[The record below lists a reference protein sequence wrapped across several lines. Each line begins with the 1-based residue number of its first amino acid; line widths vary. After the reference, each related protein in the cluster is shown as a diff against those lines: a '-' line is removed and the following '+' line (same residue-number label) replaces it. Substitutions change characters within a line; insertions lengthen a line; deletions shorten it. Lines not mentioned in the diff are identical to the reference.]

1 MATILLRL
9 GATGAT
15 GVKNSPL
22 TNAEI
27 DTNFTNLNT
36 DIGTRLLSSDYTAA
50 DVLTKIKTVDG
61 TGSGLDADLLDG
73 LNAVSGATGVSIVSR
88 DASGNFA
95 ANTITATFTGNL
107 TGNTNGVHTGA
118 VTGDVT
124 GDVYASDGTTKIL
137 ENSTGATG
145 APATFTGNVSGNIT
159 GNVTGNTTG
168 NHNGAVGN
176 ATPNTGAFTTLTTAG
191 ILSAGAAVV
200 LGGTLSA
207 NGSNGLS
214 GQYLKSRGAS
224 SPPTWDTVSVSL
236 TTQVTDILPQAN
248 GGTGLSAPGP
258 FGDVLFSDGT
268 NWVSDRFVVL
278 AGDLDSD
285 KFGAF
290 PSDEQDGEAPI
301 FAARAWANFDGT
313 KDTTNATSTS
323 NTNRL
328 IRRSGNIASVL
339 RNSIGNYTLTF
350 RTALPD
356 ANYAAVATGFLSSGN
371 AAIVTTDNYTTTT
384 LTINCVDASNAE
396 ADFSRVNI
404 VIFG

>member
-27 DTNFTNLNT
+27 DTNFSNLNT
-36 DIGTRLLSSDYTAA
+36 DVGTRLLSSDYTAA

-73 LNAVSGATGVSIVSR
+73 LNAVSGATGASIVSR
-88 DASGNFA
+88 DASGNFSA
-95 ANTITATFTGNL
+95 GTITATFTGNV
-107 TGNTNGVHTGA
+107 TGNTAGVHTGA
-118 VTGDVT
+118 VTGNVT
-124 GDVYASDGTTKIL
+124 GNTAGVH
-137 ENSTGATG
+137 TGA
-145 APATFTGNVSGNIT
+145 VT
-159 GNVTGNTTG
+159 GNVTGNLTGDVTGNTTG
-168 NHNGAVGN
+168 TQNGAVGN
-176 ATPNTGAFTTLTTAG
+176 STPSTGAFTTLSTAG

-207 NGSNGLS
+207 NGSNGTN
-214 GQYLKSRGAS
+214 GQYLKSRGAT
-224 SPPTWDTVSVSL
+224 SPPIWDTVSIDLVS
-236 TTQVTDILPQAN
+236 QVTSTLLAGN
-248 GGTGLSAPGP
+248 GGTGLASVGASGN
-258 FGDVLFSDGT
+258 VLLSDGT
-268 NWVSDRFVVL
+268 YWVSDRLTVI
-278 AGDLDSD
+278 ANDLDGNPTGS
-285 KFGAF
+285 FA
-290 PSDEQDGEAPI
+290 SDEQSGSAPI
-301 FAARAWANFDGT
+301 FAARAWARFDGT

-328 IRRSGNIASVL
+328 IKASGNVTSIL

-350 RTALPD
+350 RTALPS
-356 ANYAAVATGFLSSGN
+356 ANFAAIATGFLTSGN

-384 LTINCVDASNAE
+384 LTLNCVDSSNAE
-396 ADFSRVNI
+396 ADFSHVNV

>member
-27 DTNFTNLNT
+27 DTNFSNLNT
-36 DIGTRLLSSDYTAA
+36 DIGTRLLSTDYTAA

-73 LNAVSGATGVSIVSR
+73 LNAVSGATGASIVSR
-88 DASGNFA
+88 DASGNFSA
-95 ANTITATFTGNL
+95 GTITAALTGNVTGNTAGVHTGAVTGNV

-118 VTGDVT
+118 VTGNVT
-124 GDVYASDGTTKIL
+124 GDV
-137 ENSTGATG
+137 
-145 APATFTGNVSGNIT
+145 T

-168 NHNGAVGN
+168 THNGAVGN
-176 ATPNTGAFTTLTTAG
+176 ITPSTGAFTTLSAAG

-207 NGSNGLS
+207 NGSNGNS
-214 GQYLKSRGAS
+214 GQYLKSRGLS
-224 SPPTWDTVSVSL
+224 LTPIWDTVSIDLV
-236 TTQVTDILPQAN
+236 TQVSSTLLAGN
-248 GGTGLSAPGP
+248 GGTGLASVGASGN
-258 FGDVLFSDGT
+258 VLMSDGT
-268 NWVSDRFVVL
+268 YWISDRLTVVANDL
-278 AGDLDSD
+278 NGDATGS
-285 KFGAF
+285 F
-290 PSDEQDGEAPI
+290 PADEQTGTAPI
-301 FAARAWANFDGT
+301 FAARAWARFDGT
-313 KDTTNATSTS
+313 KDTTSATSTS

-328 IRRSGNIASVL
+328 IKASGNVTSIL
-339 RNSIGNYTLTF
+339 RNSIGNYTITF
-350 RTALPD
+350 RTALSS
-356 ANYAAVATGFLSSGN
+356 ANYAAIATGFLSSGN

-384 LTINCVDASNAE
+384 LTLNCVDSSNAE
-396 ADFSRVNI
+396 ADFSRVNV

>member
-27 DTNFTNLNT
+27 DTNFSNLNT

-95 ANTITATFTGNL
+95 AGTITATFAGNVTGNVIGNITGIVTGASGSSL
-107 TGNTNGVHTGA
+107 TGNVIGNITGIVTGA
-118 VTGDVT
+118 
-124 GDVYASDGTTKIL
+124 
-137 ENSTGATG
+137 
-145 APATFTGNVSGNIT
+145 SGSSLT

-176 ATPNTGAFTTLTTAG
+176 ATPNTGAFTTL
-191 ILSAGAAVV
+191 SSS
-200 LGGTLSA
+200 GTLSVGGA
-207 NGSNGLS
+207 VTLSGTVSVNGSNGTT
-214 GQYLKSRGAS
+214 GQYLKSRGS
-224 SPPTWDTVSVSL
+224 SLNPIWDTVSVSL
-236 TTQVTDILPQAN
+236 ISQVTDTLPPGN
-248 GGTGLSAPGP
+248 GGTGLASVGTSGNVLLSNGTSWDSAPITVTADLLD
-258 FGDVLFSDGT
+258 GDPTSVNPT
-268 NWVSDRFVVL
+268 
-278 AGDLDSD
+278 
-285 KFGAF
+285 
-290 PSDEQDGEAPI
+290 DEQQGSAPI
-301 FAARAWANFDGT
+301 YAARAWAHFDGT

-328 IRRSGNIASVL
+328 IKASGNVASIL

-350 RTALPD
+350 RTALPN
-356 ANYAAVATGFLSSGN
+356 ANYAAIATGFLTSGN
-371 AAIVTTDNYTTTT
+371 AAIVTTDNYATTT
-384 LTINCVDASNAE
+384 LTLNCVDSSNAE
-396 ADFSRVNI
+396 ADFSRVNV

>member
-27 DTNFTNLNT
+27 DTNFSNLNT

-73 LNAVSGATGVSIVSR
+73 LNAVSGATGASIVSR
-88 DASGNFA
+88 DASGNFSA
-95 ANTITATFTGNL
+95 GTITATLSGNVTGNFTGNV
-107 TGNTNGVHTGA
+107 TGNVAGNL
-118 VTGDVT
+118 T

-145 APATFTGNVSGNIT
+145 APATFTGNVT
-159 GNVTGNTTG
+159 GNVTGDVTGNTTG
-168 NHNGAVGN
+168 NHNGAIGN
-176 ATPNTGAFTTLTTAG
+176 ATPSTGAFTTLSASGT
-191 ILSAGAAVV
+191 LSVGAAAV

-207 NGSNGLS
+207 NGSNGTS
-214 GQYLKSRGAS
+214 GQYLKSRGS
-224 SPPTWDTVSVSL
+224 SSNPIWDTVSVSL
-236 TTQVTDILPQAN
+236 LTQVTDTLPAGN
-248 GGTGLSAPGP
+248 GGTGLASPGTAGNVLLSNGTSWDSQP
-258 FGDVLFSDGT
+258 ISITVTELSGDPTGS
-268 NWVSDRFVVL
+268 
-278 AGDLDSD
+278 
-285 KFGAF
+285 F
-290 PSDEQDGEAPI
+290 PTDEQTGSAPI

-328 IRRSGNIASVL
+328 IKASGNVTSIL

-350 RTALPD
+350 RTALPN

-371 AAIVTTDNYTTTT
+371 AAIITTDASTTSTV
-384 LTINCVDASNAE
+384 TINCVDASNAE

>member
-27 DTNFTNLNT
+27 DTNFSNLNT
-36 DIGTRLLSSDYTAA
+36 DIGTRLLSTDYTAS

-73 LNAVSGATGVSIVSR
+73 LNAVSGATGASIVSR
-88 DASGNFA
+88 DASGNFSA
-95 ANTITATFTGNL
+95 GTITATFTGNV

-118 VTGDVT
+118 VTGNVT
-124 GDVYASDGTTKIL
+124 GNTNGVH
-137 ENSTGATG
+137 TGA
-145 APATFTGNVSGNIT
+145 VT
-159 GNVTGNTTG
+159 GNVTGNVTGDVTGNTTG
-168 NHNGAVGN
+168 THNGAVGN
-176 ATPNTGAFTTLTTAG
+176 ATPSTGAFTTL
-191 ILSAGAAVV
+191 SAS
-200 LGGTLSA
+200 GTLSA
-207 NGSNGLS
+207 GGAVTLGGTVSVNGSNGTT
-214 GQYLKSRGAS
+214 GQYLKSRGS
-224 SPPTWDTVSVSL
+224 SLNPIWDTVSINLVSE
-236 TTQVTDILPQAN
+236 VTDVLQSQN
-248 GGTGLSAPGP
+248 GGTGLDSPGSP
-258 FGDVLFSDGT
+258 GNVLLSNGVIWESQPLNITVAELNSNPTGSFT
-268 NWVSDRFVVL
+268 
-278 AGDLDSD
+278 
-285 KFGAF
+285 
-290 PSDEQDGEAPI
+290 SDEQTGTAPI

-313 KDTTNATSTS
+313 KDTTSATSTS

-328 IRRSGNIASVL
+328 IKASGNVTSIL

-350 RTALPD
+350 RTALPN

-371 AAIVTTDNYTTTT
+371 AAIITTDASTTSTV
-384 LTINCVDASNAE
+384 TINCVDASNAE

>member
-88 DASGNFA
+88 DASGNFSA
-95 ANTITATFTGNL
+95 GTITATFTGNL
-107 TGNTNGVHTGA
+107 TGNTAGVHTGA
-118 VTGDVT
+118 VTGNVT
-124 GDVYASDGTTKIL
+124 GNTAGVH
-137 ENSTGATG
+137 TGAV
-145 APATFTGNVSGNIT
+145 TGNVTGNVI

-168 NHNGAVGN
+168 THNGAVGN
-176 ATPNTGAFTTLTTAG
+176 ATPSTGAFTTLSAAG

-207 NGSNGLS
+207 NGSNGNN
-214 GQYLKSRGAS
+214 GQYLKSRGAT
-224 SPPTWDTVSVSL
+224 SPPIWDTVSIDLVS
-236 TTQVTDILPQAN
+236 QVTSTLQAGN
-248 GGTGLSAPGP
+248 GGTGLAAVGASGNA
-258 FGDVLFSDGT
+258 LISDGT
-268 NWVSDRFVVL
+268 YWISDRITVI
-278 AGDLDSD
+278 ANDLNSNPT
-285 KFGAF
+285 GAF
-290 PSDEQDGEAPI
+290 TSDEQTGTAPI
-301 FAARAWANFDGT
+301 FAARAWARFDGT

-328 IRRSGNIASVL
+328 IKASGNVTSIL

-350 RTALPD
+350 RTALPS
-356 ANYAAVATGFLSSGN
+356 ANFAAIATGFLSSGN
-371 AAIVTTDNYTTTT
+371 AAIITTDNYTTTT
-384 LTINCVDASNAE
+384 LTLNCVDSSNAE
-396 ADFSRVNI
+396 ADFLNVN
-404 VIFG
+404 VAIFG

>member
-27 DTNFTNLNT
+27 DTNFSNLNT

-73 LNAVSGATGVSIVSR
+73 LNAVSGATGASIVSR
-88 DASGNFA
+88 DASGNFSA
-95 ANTITATFTGNL
+95 GTITATFTGNV

-118 VTGDVT
+118 VTGNVT
-124 GDVYASDGTTKIL
+124 GNTNGVH
-137 ENSTGATG
+137 TGAV
-145 APATFTGNVSGNIT
+145 TGNVT
-159 GNVTGNTTG
+159 GNLTGDVTGNTTG

-176 ATPNTGAFTTLTTAG
+176 ATPSSGAFTTLSAAG
-191 ILSAGAAVV
+191 ILSAGAATV
-200 LGGTLSA
+200 LGGTLSV
-207 NGSNGLS
+207 NGSNGIS
-214 GQYLKSRGAS
+214 GQYLKSTGLS
-224 SPPTWDTVSVSL
+224 SNPIWDTVSIDL
-236 TTQVTDILPQAN
+236 ITQVTSILPPGN
-248 GGTGLSAPGP
+248 GGTGLDLPGTA
-258 FGDVLFSDGT
+258 GNVLLSNGT
-268 NWVSDRFVVL
+268 NWVSDRFVVI
-278 AGDLDSD
+278 ANDLNNDPS
-285 KFGAF
+285 GLF
-290 PSDEQDGEAPI
+290 PTDEQTGTAPI

-313 KDTTNATSTS
+313 KDTTSATSTS

-328 IRRSGNIASVL
+328 IKASGNVTSIL

-350 RTALPD
+350 RTALPN
-356 ANYAAVATGFLSSGN
+356 ANYAAIATGFLSSGN
-371 AAIVTTDNYTTTT
+371 AAIVTTDASTTSTV
-384 LTINCVDASNAE
+384 TINCVDASNAE

>member
-27 DTNFTNLNT
+27 DTNFSNLNT
-36 DIGTRLLSSDYTAA
+36 DVGTRLLSSDYTAA

-73 LNAVSGATGVSIVSR
+73 LNAVSGATGASIVSR
-88 DASGNFA
+88 DASGNFSA
-95 ANTITATFTGNL
+95 GTITATFTGNV
-107 TGNTNGVHTGA
+107 TGNTAGVHTGA
-118 VTGDVT
+118 VTGNVT
-124 GDVYASDGTTKIL
+124 GNL
-137 ENSTGATG
+137 
-145 APATFTGNVSGNIT
+145 T

-168 NHNGAVGN
+168 THNGAVGN
-176 ATPNTGAFTTLTTAG
+176 TTPSTGAFTTLSTAG

-207 NGSNGLS
+207 NGSNGIS
-214 GQYLKSRGAS
+214 GQYLKSTGLS
-224 SPPTWDTVSVSL
+224 TNPIWDTVSVSL
-236 TTQVTDILPQAN
+236 QTQVTDILSKAN
-248 GGTGLSAPGP
+248 GGTGLAGPGAA
-258 FGDVLFSDGT
+258 GDVLFSDGT

-285 KFGAF
+285 KYGAF
-290 PSDEQDGEAPI
+290 PSDEQDGDAPI

-313 KDTTNATSTS
+313 KDTSNATSTS

-356 ANYAAVATGFLSSGN
+356 ANYAAMATGFLTAGN

-384 LTINCVDASNAE
+384 LTVNCVDASNAE

>member
-27 DTNFTNLNT
+27 DTNFSNLNT

-73 LNAVSGATGVSIVSR
+73 LNAVSGATGASVVAR

-95 ANTITATFTGNL
+95 ANTITATFAGNVTGNVIGNITGIVTGASGSSL
-107 TGNTNGVHTGA
+107 TGNVIGNITGIVTGA
-118 VTGDVT
+118 
-124 GDVYASDGTTKIL
+124 
-137 ENSTGATG
+137 
-145 APATFTGNVSGNIT
+145 SGSSLT

-176 ATPNTGAFTTLTTAG
+176 ATPSTGAFTTL
-191 ILSAGAAVV
+191 SAS
-200 LGGTLSA
+200 GTLSA
-207 NGSNGLS
+207 GGAVTLGGTVSVNGSNGDS
-214 GQYLKSRGAS
+214 GQYLKSRGS
-224 SPPTWDTVSVSL
+224 SDNPIWDTVSVSL
-236 TTQVTDILPQAN
+236 LTQVTDTLPPGR
-248 GGTGLSAPGP
+248 GGTGLASPGTSGNFLISNGTSWDSLP
-258 FGDVLFSDGT
+258 AVISVEELEGDPT
-268 NWVSDRFVVL
+268 
-278 AGDLDSD
+278 
-285 KFGAF
+285 GAF
-290 PSDEQDGEAPI
+290 PQDAQTGAAPI
-301 FAARAWANFDGT
+301 FAARAWAHFDGT
-313 KDTTNATSTS
+313 KDTTNTTSTS

-328 IRRSGNIASVL
+328 IKASGNVTSIL
-339 RNSIGNYTLTF
+339 RNSIGNYTITF
-350 RTALPD
+350 RTALPN
-356 ANYAAVATGFLSSGN
+356 ANYAAIATGFLSSGN

-384 LTINCVDASNAE
+384 LTLNCVDSSNAE

>member
-36 DIGTRLLSSDYTAA
+36 DVGTRLLSSDYTAA

-73 LNAVSGATGVSIVSR
+73 LNAVSGATGASIVSR

-118 VTGDVT
+118 VTGNVT

-145 APATFTGNVSGNIT
+145 APATFTGNVSGNVT

-168 NHNGAVGN
+168 THNGAVGN
-176 ATPNTGAFTTLTTAG
+176 TTPSTGAFTTLSASGT
-191 ILSAGAAVV
+191 LSVGAATV
-200 LGGTLSA
+200 LGGTLSV
-207 NGSNGLS
+207 NGSNGS
-214 GQYLKSRGAS
+214 DGQYLKSRGS
-224 SPPTWDTVSVSL
+224 SSNPIWDTVSISL
-236 TTQVTDILPQAN
+236 TSQVTDTLAAGN
-248 GGTGLSAPGP
+248 GGTGLTSPGTNGNVLLSNGTSWDSQP
-258 FGDVLFSDGT
+258 LNITADVLNCNPTGEFI
-268 NWVSDRFVVL
+268 
-278 AGDLDSD
+278 
-285 KFGAF
+285 
-290 PSDEQDGEAPI
+290 SDEQTGSAPI
-301 FAARAWANFDGT
+301 FAARAWAHFDGT
-313 KDTTNATSTS
+313 KDTTSATSTS

-328 IRRSGNIASVL
+328 IKASGNVTSIL
-339 RNSIGNYTLTF
+339 RNSIGNYTITF
-350 RTALPD
+350 RTALPN
-356 ANYAAVATGFLSSGN
+356 ANYAAIATGFLTSGN
-371 AAIVTTDNYTTTT
+371 AAIVTTDNYATTT
-384 LTINCVDASNAE
+384 LTLNCVDSSNAE
-396 ADFSRVNI
+396 ADFSRVNV

>member
-145 APATFTGNVSGNIT
+145 APATFTGNVSGNVT

-176 ATPNTGAFTTLTTAG
+176 ATPNTGAFTTL
-191 ILSAGAAVV
+191 SAS
-200 LGGTLSA
+200 GTLSVGGAVTLSGTISA
-207 NGSNGLS
+207 NGSNGTT
-214 GQYLKSRGAS
+214 GQYLKSRGS
-224 SPPTWDTVSVSL
+224 SSNPIWDTVSVSL
-236 TTQVTDILPQAN
+236 LTQVTDTLPPGN
-248 GGTGLSAPGP
+248 GGTGLASPGTTGNVLLSNGTSWDSQP
-258 FGDVLFSDGT
+258 ISITVTELSGDPTGS
-268 NWVSDRFVVL
+268 
-278 AGDLDSD
+278 
-285 KFGAF
+285 F
-290 PSDEQDGEAPI
+290 PTDEQTGSAPI

-328 IRRSGNIASVL
+328 IRASGNVTSIL

-350 RTALPD
+350 RTALPN
-356 ANYAAVATGFLSSGN
+356 ANYAAIATGFLSSGN
-371 AAIVTTDNYTTTT
+371 AAIITTDASTTSTV
-384 LTINCVDASNAE
+384 TINCVDASNAE

>member
-27 DTNFTNLNT
+27 DTNFSNLNT
-36 DIGTRLLSSDYTAA
+36 DIGTRLLSSDYTAS

-73 LNAVSGATGVSIVSR
+73 LNAVSGATGASIVSR
-88 DASGNFA
+88 DASGNFSA
-95 ANTITATFTGNL
+95 GTITATFTGNV

-118 VTGDVT
+118 VTGNVT
-124 GDVYASDGTTKIL
+124 GNTNGVH
-137 ENSTGATG
+137 TGAV
-145 APATFTGNVSGNIT
+145 TGNVT
-159 GNVTGNTTG
+159 GNLTGDVTGNTTG

-176 ATPNTGAFTTLTTAG
+176 ATPSSGAFTTLSAAG

-207 NGSNGLS
+207 NGSNGIS
-214 GQYLKSRGAS
+214 GQYLKSTGLS
-224 SPPTWDTVSVSL
+224 TNPIWDTVSVSL
-236 TTQVTDILPQAN
+236 QTQVTDILPKEN
-248 GGTGLSAPGP
+248 GGTGLAGPGAA
-258 FGDVLFSDGT
+258 GDVLFSDGT
-268 NWVSDRFVVL
+268 NWVSDRFVVV

-290 PSDEQDGEAPI
+290 PSDEQDGDAPI

-328 IRRSGNIASVL
+328 IRRSGNITSVL

-356 ANYAAVATGFLSSGN
+356 ANYAAVATGFLTSGN
-371 AAIVTTDNYTTTT
+371 AAIVTTDNYTTGSLT
-384 LTINCVDASNAE
+384 LNCVDSSNAE
-396 ADFSRVNI
+396 ADFSRVNV

>member
-27 DTNFTNLNT
+27 DTNFSNLNT
-36 DIGTRLLSSDYTAA
+36 DIGTRLLSSDYTAS

-73 LNAVSGATGVSIVSR
+73 LNAVSGATGASIVSR
-88 DASGNFA
+88 DASGNFS
-95 ANTITATFTGNL
+95 ANTITAAL
-107 TGNTNGVHTGA
+107 TGNVTGNTAGVHTGA
-118 VTGDVT
+118 VTGNVT
-124 GDVYASDGTTKIL
+124 GNTAGVH
-137 ENSTGATG
+137 TGA
-145 APATFTGNVSGNIT
+145 VT
-159 GNVTGNTTG
+159 GNVTGNVTGDVTGNTTG
-168 NHNGAVGN
+168 THNGAVGN
-176 ATPNTGAFTTLTTAG
+176 ATPSTGAFTTLSAAG

-207 NGSNGLS
+207 NGSNGIS
-214 GQYLKSRGAS
+214 GQYLKSTGLS
-224 SPPTWDTVSVSL
+224 TNPIWDTVSISL
-236 TTQVTDILPQAN
+236 QTQVTDILSQAN

-258 FGDVLFSDGT
+258 AGDVLFSDGT
-268 NWVSDRFVVL
+268 NWVSDRFVVV

-290 PSDEQDGEAPI
+290 PSDEQDGDAPI

-313 KDTTNATSTS
+313 KDTTGATSTS

-328 IRRSGNIASVL
+328 IRGSGNIASIL
-339 RNSIGNYTLTF
+339 RNSIGNYTLSF
-350 RTALPD
+350 RTGLLN
-356 ANYAAVATGFLSSGN
+356 ANYAVVATGFLTSGN
-371 AAIVTTDNYTTTT
+371 AAIVTTDNYTTGSLT
-384 LTINCVDASNAE
+384 LNCVDSSNAE
-396 ADFSRVNI
+396 ADFSRVNV

>member
-27 DTNFTNLNT
+27 DTNFSNLNT
-36 DIGTRLLSSDYTAA
+36 DVGTRLLSSDYTAA

-61 TGSGLDADLLDG
+61 TGSDLDADLLDG
-73 LNAVSGATGVSIVSR
+73 LNAVSGATGASIVSR
-88 DASGNFA
+88 DASGNFSA
-95 ANTITATFTGNL
+95 GTITATFTGNV
-107 TGNTNGVHTGA
+107 TGNTAGVHTGA
-118 VTGDVT
+118 VTGNVT
-124 GDVYASDGTTKIL
+124 GNL
-137 ENSTGATG
+137 
-145 APATFTGNVSGNIT
+145 T

-168 NHNGAVGN
+168 TQNGAVGN
-176 ATPNTGAFTTLTTAG
+176 VTPSTGAFTTLSTTG

-207 NGSNGLS
+207 NGSNGTT
-214 GQYLKSRGAS
+214 GQYLKSRGAT
-224 SPPTWDTVSVSL
+224 SPPIWDTVSIDLVS
-236 TTQVTDILPQAN
+236 QVTSTLLAGN
-248 GGTGLSAPGP
+248 GGTGLASVGASGN
-258 FGDVLFSDGT
+258 VLLSDGT
-268 NWVSDRFVVL
+268 YWVSDRLTVI
-278 AGDLDSD
+278 ANDLDGNPTGS
-285 KFGAF
+285 FA
-290 PSDEQDGEAPI
+290 SDEQSGSAPI
-301 FAARAWANFDGT
+301 FAARAWARFDGT

-328 IRRSGNIASVL
+328 IKASGNVTSIL

-350 RTALPD
+350 RTALPS
-356 ANYAAVATGFLSSGN
+356 ANFAAIATGFLTSGN

-384 LTINCVDASNAE
+384 LTLNCVDSSNAE
-396 ADFSRVNI
+396 ADFSHVNV

>member
-27 DTNFTNLNT
+27 DTNFSNLNT

-73 LNAVSGATGVSIVSR
+73 LNAVSGATGASVVAR

-95 ANTITATFTGNL
+95 ANTITATFAGN
-107 TGNTNGVHTGA
+107 V
-118 VTGDVT
+118 
-124 GDVYASDGTTKIL
+124 
-137 ENSTGATG
+137 
-145 APATFTGNVSGNIT
+145 TGNVIGNITGIVTGASGSSLT

-176 ATPNTGAFTTLTTAG
+176 ATPSTGAFTTL
-191 ILSAGAAVV
+191 SAS
-200 LGGTLSA
+200 GTLSA
-207 NGSNGLS
+207 GGAVTLGGTVSVNGSNGDS
-214 GQYLKSRGAS
+214 GQYLKSRGS
-224 SPPTWDTVSVSL
+224 SDNPIWDTVSVSL
-236 TTQVTDILPQAN
+236 LTQVTDTLPPGR
-248 GGTGLSAPGP
+248 GGTGLASPGTSGNFLISNGTSWDSLP
-258 FGDVLFSDGT
+258 AVISVEELEGDPT
-268 NWVSDRFVVL
+268 
-278 AGDLDSD
+278 
-285 KFGAF
+285 GAF
-290 PSDEQDGEAPI
+290 PQDAQTGAAPI
-301 FAARAWANFDGT
+301 FAARAWAHFDGT
-313 KDTTNATSTS
+313 KDTTNTTSTS

-328 IRRSGNIASVL
+328 IKASGNVTSIL
-339 RNSIGNYTLTF
+339 RNSIGNYTITF
-350 RTALPD
+350 RTALPN
-356 ANYAAVATGFLSSGN
+356 ANYAAIATGFLSSGN

-384 LTINCVDASNAE
+384 LTLNCVDSSNAE